1 MTIKETNV
9 GSSKPT
15 SFPGSLQEQ
24 EAGTLEKNLLYFPL
38 TTPTKKHVSRY
49 TLVVIL

>member
-1 MTIKETNV
+1 MTIKENNV

-24 EAGTLEKNLLYFPL
+24 EAGTLEKNLLYLPL
-38 TTPTKKHVSRY
+38 TTPSEHEKTRV
-49 TLVVIL
+49 